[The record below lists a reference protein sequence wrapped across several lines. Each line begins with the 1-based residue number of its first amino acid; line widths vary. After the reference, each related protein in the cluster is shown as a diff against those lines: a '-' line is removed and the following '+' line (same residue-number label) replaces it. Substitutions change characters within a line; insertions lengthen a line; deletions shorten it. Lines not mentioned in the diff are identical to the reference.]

1 MTYLF
6 YKNILCKINFIIN
19 FKIILYMKYLYIIL
33 ITIISVQMSAQS
45 VGVVGQEY
53 LPNPGV
59 CTTQSTDAGCDTTG
73 VDGSANIS
81 ATNRFGTS
89 AHSGAAYASIYNG
102 DGDPISGNYPA
113 YHGNRIY
120 KLFKKGN
127 AVDPQFVALDVT
139 VPPGNYTYSIY
150 TRWPAAVDYDA
161 APAKKPFLRIKGID
175 NNDAADNASL
185 VDVVPNYSTGNTLAD
200 WTQTTGQVVIPAASD
215 GSDLKIRFSVGK
227 LGGSNTSPTNLAEIM
242 LIDYVSLKYDS
253 SLSFADNKI
262 SDIQVFPNPAEQ
274 FIMFNGIDDKSNVDL
289 FNISGKHVKSLIVN
303 SSDSKIDV
311 SDLTNGVY
319 LARINKIKTSIF
331 VKK

>member
-1 MTYLF
+1 
-6 YKNILCKINFIIN
+6 
-19 FKIILYMKYLYIIL
+19 MKYIYIIL
-33 ITIISVQMSAQS
+33 ISLISIPMYAQT

-73 VDGSANIS
+73 VDLSGTIS
-81 ATNRFGTS
+81 ATARFGTS
-89 AHSGAAYASIYNG
+89 AHSGAAYGSVLNASG
-102 DGDPISGNYPA
+102 APISGNHPA
-113 YHGNRIY
+113 HYGNRIY

-161 APAKKPFLRIKGID
+161 APAKKPFLRIKGHD
-175 NNDAADNASL
+175 NVDSADDTSL

-200 WTQTTGQVVIPAASD
+200 WIQTTGQVVIPAASD
-215 GSDLKIRFSVGK
+215 GTDLKIRFSVGK
-227 LGGSNTSPTNLAEIM
+227 LGGSNAAPTNLAEIM
-242 LIDYVSLKYDS
+242 LIDNVSLKFDS
-253 SLSFADNKI
+253 TLSVADNKTN
-262 SDIQVFPNPAEQ
+262 DIQVFPNPAGK
-274 FIMFNGIDDKSNVDL
+274 FIMFNGIDGQSNIDL
-289 FNISGKHVKSLIVN
+289 FNISGKRVKSLIVN
-303 SSDSKIDV
+303 SSDSQIDV

-319 LARINKIKTSIF
+319 LARINKNKTTLF

>member
-1 MTYLF
+1 MY
-6 YKNILCKINFIIN
+6 
-19 FKIILYMKYLYIIL
+19 
-33 ITIISVQMSAQS
+33 AQT

-73 VDGSANIS
+73 VDLSGTIS
-81 ATNRFGTS
+81 ATARFGTS
-89 AHSGAAYASIYNG
+89 AHSGAAYGSVLNASG
-102 DGDPISGNYPA
+102 APISGNHPA
-113 YHGNRIY
+113 HYGNRIY

-161 APAKKPFLRIKGID
+161 APAKKPFLRIKGHD
-175 NNDAADNASL
+175 NVDSADDTSL

-200 WTQTTGQVVIPAASD
+200 WIQTTGQVVIPAASD
-215 GSDLKIRFSVGK
+215 GTDLKIRFSVGK
-227 LGGSNTSPTNLAEIM
+227 LGGSNAAPTNLAEIM
-242 LIDYVSLKYDS
+242 LIDNVSLKFDS
-253 SLSFADNKI
+253 TLSVADNKTN
-262 SDIQVFPNPAEQ
+262 DIQVFPNPAGK
-274 FIMFNGIDDKSNVDL
+274 FIMFNGIDGQSNIDL
-289 FNISGKHVKSLIVN
+289 FNISGKRVKSLIVN
-303 SSDSKIDV
+303 SSDSQIDV

-319 LARINKIKTSIF
+319 LARINKNKTTLF

>member
-1 MTYLF
+1 
-6 YKNILCKINFIIN
+6 
-19 FKIILYMKYLYIIL
+19 MKYIYIIL
-33 ITIISVQMSAQS
+33 ISLISIPMYAQT

-73 VDGSANIS
+73 VDGSGTIS
-81 ATNRFGTS
+81 ATARFGTS
-89 AHSGAAYASIYNG
+89 AHSGAAYGSVLNSSG
-102 DGDPISGNYPA
+102 EPISGNHPA
-113 YHGNRIY
+113 HYGNRIY

-161 APAKKPFLRIKGID
+161 APAKKPFLRIKGHD
-175 NNDAADNASL
+175 NVDSADDTSL

-200 WTQTTGQVVIPAASD
+200 WIQTTGQVVIPAASD
-215 GSDLKIRFSVGK
+215 GTDLKIRFSVGK
-227 LGGSNTSPTNLAEIM
+227 LGGSNAAPTNLAEIM
-242 LIDYVSLKYDS
+242 LIDNVSLKFDS
-253 SLSFADNKI
+253 TLSVADNKTN
-262 SDIQVFPNPAEQ
+262 DIQVFPNPAGK
-274 FIMFNGIDDKSNVDL
+274 FIMFNGIDGQSNIDL
-289 FNISGKHVKSLIVN
+289 FNISGKRVKSLIVN
-303 SSDSKIDV
+303 SSDSQIDV

-319 LARINKIKTSIF
+319 LARINKNKTTLF

>member
-1 MTYLF
+1 LF
-6 YKNILCKINFIIN
+6 YKNIFCKSNFITN
-19 FKIILYMKYLYIIL
+19 FKNILYMKYLYIIL
-33 ITIISVQMSAQS
+33 ITIISVQMSAQT

-59 CTTQSTDAGCDTTG
+59 CTTQSTADGCDTTG
-73 VDGSANIS
+73 VDGSGTINQ
-81 ATNRFGTS
+81 NGNGEFYGTS
-89 AHSGAAYASIYNG
+89 AASGAAYGSVLNSS
-102 DGDPISGNYPA
+102 GDPISGNHPA
-113 YHGNRIY
+113 HYGNRIY

-139 VPPGNYTYSIY
+139 VPAGNYTYSIY

-161 APAKKPFLRIKGID
+161 APAKKPFLRIKGHG
-175 NNDAADNASL
+175 NNDDADNASL
-185 VDVVPNYSTGNTLAD
+185 VDVVPNYSTGNTLDD
-200 WTQTTGQVVIPAASD
+200 WIQTTGQVVIPAASD

-227 LGGSNTSPTNLAEIM
+227 LGGSNASPTNLAEIM
-242 LIDYVSLKYDS
+242 LIDNVSLKFDS
-253 SLSFADNKI
+253 SLSVADNKI

-303 SSDSKIDV
+303 SIDSKIDV

>member
-1 MTYLF
+1 MY
-6 YKNILCKINFIIN
+6 
-19 FKIILYMKYLYIIL
+19 
-33 ITIISVQMSAQS
+33 AQT

-73 VDGSANIS
+73 VDGSGTIS
-81 ATNRFGTS
+81 ATARFGTS
-89 AHSGAAYASIYNG
+89 AHSGAAYGSVLNSSG
-102 DGDPISGNYPA
+102 EPISGNHPA
-113 YHGNRIY
+113 HYGNRIY

-161 APAKKPFLRIKGID
+161 APAKKPFLRIKGHD
-175 NNDAADNASL
+175 NVDSADDTSL

-200 WTQTTGQVVIPAASD
+200 WIQTTGQVVIPAASD
-215 GSDLKIRFSVGK
+215 GTDLKIRFSVGK
-227 LGGSNTSPTNLAEIM
+227 LGGSNAAPTNLAEIM
-242 LIDYVSLKYDS
+242 LIDNVSLKFDS
-253 SLSFADNKI
+253 TLSVADNKTN
-262 SDIQVFPNPAEQ
+262 DIQVFPNPAGK
-274 FIMFNGIDDKSNVDL
+274 FIMFNGIDGQSNIDL
-289 FNISGKHVKSLIVN
+289 FNISGKRVKSLIVN
-303 SSDSKIDV
+303 SSDSQIDV

-319 LARINKIKTSIF
+319 LARINKNKTTLF